1 MARAQHSERR
11 AAVRWAASIAAA
23 VAILMPSIAWSVNTC
38 TVTAAPHVFNPFDTL
53 NPATGT
59 SPITVTCTHTTRP
72 AVTFSY
78 TIALSTGPGSYAAR
92 QLTGTGDTLLYNLYT
107 TSTYG
112 VVWGDG
118 TGATGTVSR
127 SFTVPRGRNATGSRT
142 ETVYGRIG
150 GPQNVRPGAYS
161 TASNITVTVTY

>member
-1 MARAQHSERR
+1 MARAQNIEPR

-38 TVTAAPHVFNPFDTL
+38 TVTALTHVFNPYDTL

-59 SPITVTCTHTTRP
+59 SPITVTCTHTTNP

-92 QLTGTGDTLLYNLYT
+92 RMTGTGDILFYNLYT

-112 VVWGDG
+112 VVWGNG
-118 TGATGTVSR
+118 SGSTGTVSG
-127 SFTVPRGRNATGSRT
+127 SFTVPAGNNRTGSKT
-142 ETVYGRIG
+142 ETVYGLIG
-150 GPQNVRPGAYS
+150 APQNVRPGAYS